1 MTRTQHHPHVL
12 SNESVT
18 ESSLAHASQ
27 SFAGSGAGDG
37 FSVLELD
44 RAGISE
50 SRACSLGLPID
61 GTRHSA
67 LRRNVRHL
75 KSFAG

>member
-1 MTRTQHHPHVL
+1 MGTNMTGTPHNRHVL
-12 SNESVT
+12 SEEAVA
-18 ESSLAHASQ
+18 ESSLAYASQ
-27 SFAGSGAGDG
+27 SFVDDG

-50 SRACSLGLPID
+50 SRAHSLGLPID

-67 LRRNVRHL
+67 LRHNVRHL
-75 KSFAG
+75 KSVAG

>member
-1 MTRTQHHPHVL
+1 MPVRA
-12 SNESVT
+12 NESVRVMAAGQ
-18 ESSLAHASQ
+18 SSQ
-27 SFAGSGAGDG
+27 SLPGDG

-50 SRACSLGLPID
+50 SRARSLGLPID

-67 LRRNVRHL
+67 LRDNVRRL
-75 KSFAG
+75 KTVAG